1 MEGYRGLEDWKPPDE
16 QTIPPSH
23 ERRIVMSSAACE
35 EEALLGWMEKAL
47 AINWESWIVN
57 ILSTVSRHR
66 APTELLEKIT
76 K

>member
-1 MEGYRGLEDWKPPDE
+1 MVSCHIRIYSHPTVKGRQAPASTTGAHGGLSWPGGLKAPDE

-47 AINWESWIVN
+47 AIN
-57 ILSTVSRHR
+57 
-66 APTELLEKIT
+66 
-76 K
+76 